1 MRVNEIGALP
11 DALARQPHCLV
22 VIVADKLGVG
32 SGAAIKAAS
41 GHARRSA
48 TKRGS
53 IWRLSTIAASKVNTV
68 AVSQNRAALDVRLT
82 TEDVSEF
89 DRWFLPR
96 PSKRPLLVV

>member
-1 MRVNEIGALP
+1 LEAFDN
-11 DALARQPHCLV
+11 
-22 VIVADKLGVG
+22 
-32 SGAAIKAAS
+32 
-41 GHARRSA
+41 
-48 TKRGS
+48 
-53 IWRLSTIAASKVNTV
+53 RLASKVNTV